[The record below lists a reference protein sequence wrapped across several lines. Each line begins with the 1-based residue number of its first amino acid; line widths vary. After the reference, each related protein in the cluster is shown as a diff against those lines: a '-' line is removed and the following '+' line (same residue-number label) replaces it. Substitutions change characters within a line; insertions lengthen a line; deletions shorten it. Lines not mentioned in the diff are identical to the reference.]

1 MSLRHAGSIR
11 YNIQLKSRFNPK
23 HNIQSRS
30 YHEKSVFLNSI
41 IKQFLFRIFFKR
53 ENMYKLTTRQNHK
66 KTSQGWFMSWN
77 LEC

>member
-41 IKQFLFRIFFKR
+41 IKQFLFRIFFR
-53 ENMYKLTTRQNHK
+53 ERICTNLQQGRTIKKLHK
-66 KTSQGWFMSWN
+66 VGSCLGI
-77 LEC
+77 